1 MQLLVIIAFV
11 IVVKLAVR
19 IIRTV
24 YRRLTAP
31 APVQT
36 VRRSSS
42 RSVSTVSTA
51 PAASAEREA
60 ERRRRDEAKQREA
73 VYRIDEARDEL
84 VHLAQQRRAALELSE
99 LVEAELTE
107 AEQTGTAR
115 QIQAA
120 RQRVLACDE
129 RVRAID
135 RKISKAHHLIEQS
148 EQITGS
154 CLD

>member
-1 MQLLVIIAFV
+1 MQLLVIIAFALL
-11 IVVKLAVR
+11 VKLAVH

-51 PAASAEREA
+51 SAEHEA
-60 ERRRRDEAKQREA
+60 ERRRRAEAKQREA
-73 VYRIDEARDEL
+73 VYRISEARDEL

-148 EQITGS
+148 KQIVGS

>member
-11 IVVKLAVR
+11 IVVRLAAH
-19 IIRTV
+19 IIRAV

-51 PAASAEREA
+51 SAEREA
-60 ERRRRDEAKQREA
+60 ERRRRAEAKQREA

>member
-19 IIRTV
+19 IIRAA

-51 PAASAEREA
+51 SAEREA
-60 ERRRRDEAKQREA
+60 ERHRRAEAKQREA

-135 RKISKAHHLIEQS
+135 RKISKAHHLIDQG
-148 EQITGS
+148 EQIVRG

>member
-1 MQLLVIIAFV
+1 MQLLIIIAFALL
-11 IVVKLAVR
+11 VKLAVH
-19 IIRTV
+19 IIRAV

-31 APVQT
+31 VPAQT

-51 PAASAEREA
+51 SAEREA
-60 ERRRRDEAKQREA
+60 ERRRRAEAKQREA
-73 VYRIDEARDEL
+73 VYRIGEARDEL

-129 RVRAID
+129 RVRTID
-135 RKISKAHHLIEQS
+135 RKISKARHLIDQS
-148 EQITGS
+148 EQIVRS

>member
-1 MQLLVIIAFV
+1 MQLLVIIAFALL
-11 IVVKLAVR
+11 VKLAAH
-19 IIRTV
+19 IIRAV

-31 APVQT
+31 APAQT

-42 RSVSTVSTA
+42 RSVSAVSTVST
-51 PAASAEREA
+51 EREA
-60 ERRRRDEAKQREA
+60 ERRRRAEAKQREA
-73 VYRIDEARDEL
+73 VYRISEARDEL

-135 RKISKAHHLIEQS
+135 RKISKAHHLIDQG
-148 EQITGS
+148 EQIVRG

>member
-1 MQLLVIIAFV
+1 MQLLVIIVFALL
-11 IVVKLAVR
+11 IKLAAH
-19 IIRTV
+19 IIRAV
-24 YRRLTAP
+24 YRRLAAP

-51 PAASAEREA
+51 SAEREA
-60 ERRRRDEAKQREA
+60 ERRRRAEAKQREA
-73 VYRIDEARDEL
+73 VYRICEARDEL

-135 RKISKAHHLIEQS
+135 RKIAKARHIIEQS
-148 EQITGS
+148 EQIAGS

>member
-1 MQLLVIIAFV
+1 MQLLIIIAFV
-11 IVVKLAVR
+11 IVVKLAVH
-19 IIRTV
+19 IIRAV

-36 VRRSSS
+36 VHRSSS

-51 PAASAEREA
+51 SAEREA
-60 ERRRRDEAKQREA
+60 ERRRRAEAKQREA

-135 RKISKAHHLIEQS
+135 RKISKAHHLIEQR

>member
-1 MQLLVIIAFV
+1 MQLLVIIAFALL
-11 IVVKLAVR
+11 VKLAAH
-19 IIRTV
+19 IIRAV

-31 APVQT
+31 VPAQT

-42 RSVSTVSTA
+42 RSVSAVSTVST
-51 PAASAEREA
+51 EREA
-60 ERRRRDEAKQREA
+60 ERRRRAEAKQREA
-73 VYRIDEARDEL
+73 VYRISEARDEL

-135 RKISKAHHLIEQS
+135 RKISKAHHLIDQGEQVVR
-148 EQITGS
+148 G

>member
-1 MQLLVIIAFV
+1 MQLLVIIVFALL
-11 IVVKLAVR
+11 IKLAAH
-19 IIRTV
+19 IIRAV

-42 RSVSTVSTA
+42 RSVST
-51 PAASAEREA
+51 ASVDREA
-60 ERRRRDEAKQREA
+60 ERHRRSEAKQREA
-73 VYRIDEARDEL
+73 VYRIGEARDEL

-129 RVRAID
+129 RVRSID
-135 RKISKAHHLIEQS
+135 RKIAKARHIIEQS
-148 EQITGS
+148 EQIAGS

>member
-31 APVQT
+31 APTQT

-42 RSVSTVSTA
+42 RSVSTVSTT
-51 PAASAEREA
+51 SAEREA
-60 ERRRRDEAKQREA
+60 ERRRRAEEKQREA
-73 VYRIDEARDEL
+73 VYRISEARDEL

-135 RKISKAHHLIEQS
+135 RKISKARHLIDQS
-148 EQITGS
+148 EQIVRG

>member
-11 IVVKLAVR
+11 IVVKLAVH
-19 IIRTV
+19 IIRAV

-42 RSVSTVSTA
+42 RSVSPVSTT
-51 PAASAEREA
+51 SAEREA
-60 ERRRRDEAKQREA
+60 ERRRRAEAKQRETA
-73 VYRIDEARDEL
+73 YRISEARDEL

-135 RKISKAHHLIEQS
+135 RKISKAHHLIDQS
-148 EQITGS
+148 EQIARC

>member
-19 IIRTV
+19 IIHAV

-36 VRRSSS
+36 VRKSSS

-51 PAASAEREA
+51 SAEREA
-60 ERRRRDEAKQREA
+60 ERRRRAEAKQREA
-73 VYRIDEARDEL
+73 VYRISEARDEL

-107 AEQTGTAR
+107 AEQAGTAR

-135 RKISKAHHLIEQS
+135 RKISKARHLIEQS
-148 EQITGS
+148 EQIAKG

>member
-1 MQLLVIIAFV
+1 MQLLVIIAFM
-11 IVVKLAVR
+11 IVVKLAVH
-19 IIRTV
+19 IIRAV

-51 PAASAEREA
+51 SAEREA
-60 ERRRRDEAKQREA
+60 ERRRRAEAKQREA
-73 VYRIDEARDEL
+73 AYRISEARDEL

-107 AEQTGTAR
+107 AEQTGTSL

-135 RKISKAHHLIEQS
+135 RKISKARHLIEQS
-148 EQITGS
+148 KQIAGS

>member
-11 IVVKLAVR
+11 IVVKLAVN
-19 IIRTV
+19 IIRAV

-31 APVQT
+31 APAQT

-42 RSVSTVSTA
+42 RSVSTVSTT
-51 PAASAEREA
+51 SAEREA
-60 ERRRRDEAKQREA
+60 ERRRRAEAKQREA

-115 QIQAA
+115 QIQTA

-135 RKISKAHHLIEQS
+135 RKISKARHLIEQS
-148 EQITGS
+148 EQIAGS

>member
-1 MQLLVIIAFV
+1 MQLLVIIAFALL
-11 IVVKLAVR
+11 VKLAAH
-19 IIRTV
+19 IIRAV

-31 APVQT
+31 VPAQT

-42 RSVSTVSTA
+42 RSVSAVSTVST
-51 PAASAEREA
+51 EREA
-60 ERRRRDEAKQREA
+60 ERRRRAEAKQREA
-73 VYRIDEARDEL
+73 VYRISEARDEL

-135 RKISKAHHLIEQS
+135 RKISKAHHLIDQG
-148 EQITGS
+148 EQIARG

>member
-19 IIRTV
+19 IIRAA

-31 APVQT
+31 APAQT

-51 PAASAEREA
+51 SAEREA
-60 ERRRRDEAKQREA
+60 ERRRRAEAKQREA
-73 VYRIDEARDEL
+73 VYRISEARDEL

-135 RKISKAHHLIEQS
+135 RKISKARHLIEQS
-148 EQITGS
+148 EQTAGS

>member
-11 IVVKLAVR
+11 IVVKLAVH
-19 IIRTV
+19 IIRAV

-31 APVQT
+31 APAQT

-42 RSVSTVSTA
+42 RSVSAVSTVST
-51 PAASAEREA
+51 EREA
-60 ERRRRDEAKQREA
+60 ERRRRAEAKQREA
-73 VYRIDEARDEL
+73 VYRISEARDEL

-148 EQITGS
+148 KQIAGS